1 MAEQYHYA
9 DPSLFE
15 GPQSKLERR
24 YIDEYLK
31 SKGVRWV
38 DLGQLPAAEARK
50 LMIEASRYATAK
62 LAQHEARAKF
72 RQDIRID

>member
-1 MAEQYHYA
+1 MAEHYHHTG
-9 DPSLFE
+9 PSLFE
-15 GPQSKLERR
+15 GPQSKLEQR

-31 SKGVRWV
+31 SKGIRWA
-38 DLGQLPAAEARK
+38 DIGKLPAGEAKK

-72 RQDIRID
+72 RQDIRYD